1 MTLWF
6 IGTEDHGMNIAKE
19 ALYILGHVKCGHRSS
34 PGLGSETFHIEEY
47 TEYTQISHA
56 LFLFFS
62 PLVGQRFRERRWNRE
77 ILVLPINALGL
88 KSDWHYVDGFIRQ
101 KVLCP
106 VLTAFH
112 SHYARAFC
120 FCNKGHGDSNPGTAT
135 N

>member
-1 MTLWF
+1 MWF

-19 ALYILGHVKCGHRSS
+19 ALYILGHVKCGDRSS
-34 PGLGSETFHIEEY
+34 AGLGSETFRIEEY
-47 TEYTQISHA
+47 TEYTRIPHT

-77 ILVLPINALGL
+77 ILVPPINALGL
-88 KSDWHYVDGFIRQ
+88 KSDWHYVDGFVRQ

-112 SHYARAFC
+112 SNYAGAFC
-120 FCNKGHGDSNPGTAT
+120 FCNKGHGNSNTIT
-135 N
+135 ITD

>member
-1 MTLWF
+1 
-6 IGTEDHGMNIAKE
+6 MNIAKE

-34 PGLGSETFHIEEY
+34 AGVGSETFRIEEY

-120 FCNKGHGDSNPGTAT
+120 FCNKGHRNSDSETT
-135 N
+135 TD